1 MGKSFKIV
9 LIVIGIIG
17 AFILLNVCI
26 FAGVNNRLVGYEEQI
41 KESSS
46 AINIQEK
53 RREDLLYNLV
63 DTVKAYSKYESETLQ
78 KVTEARNKLDSGDL
92 DGAETILNAVAEN
105 YPDLKANENYKQV
118 MLEMST
124 TENLIANYRENYN
137 DQVKTYNKYIR
148 RFPNN
153 IISSMLGYEKIDVDY
168 LEYETSEDAPTNLW
182 D

>member
-1 MGKSFKIV
+1 MKKSFKLILIIV
-9 LIVIGIIG
+9 GIIL
-17 AFILLNVCI
+17 AFILFNVCM
-26 FAGVNNRLVGYEEQI
+26 FAGVNNRIVSYEEQI

-46 AINIQEK
+46 AIKIQEK

-78 KVTEARNKLDSGDL
+78 KVTEARNKIDSGDL
-92 DGAETILNAVAEN
+92 EEAKTILNVVAEN
-105 YPDLKANENYKQV
+105 YPELKANENYKQV

-124 TENLIANYRENYN
+124 TENMIANYRENYN

-148 RFPNN
+148 KFPNN
-153 IISSMLGYEKIDVDY
+153 IISSILGYEKIDVDY
-168 LEYETSEDAPTNLW
+168 LNYEVSENVPTNLW